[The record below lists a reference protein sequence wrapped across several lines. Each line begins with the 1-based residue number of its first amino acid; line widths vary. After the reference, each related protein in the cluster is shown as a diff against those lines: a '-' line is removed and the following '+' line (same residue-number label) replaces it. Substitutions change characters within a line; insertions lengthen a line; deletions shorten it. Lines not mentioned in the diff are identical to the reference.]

1 MSERQS
7 FQTQLVAQLPA
18 LRGFARTLA
27 KDMSHADDLAQE
39 TMLKAWANR
48 HRFQEGTNLRAWL
61 FTILRN
67 AFYSEYRKQKREVA
81 DVDGVHAERLT
92 ERPSQEDSL
101 ALGDFFNA
109 FMKLSADQRE
119 SLVLIGAAGLS
130 YDEAAEVVG
139 VAPGTVK
146 SRVSRA
152 RTELAYLLDV
162 DQGAD
167 LVSDKLM
174 DAAIG
179 QMTSPAA

>member
-1 MSERQS
+1 MSDRKS
-7 FQTQLVAQLPA
+7 FQAQLVEQLPA

-81 DVDGVHAERLT
+81 DVDGAHAQKLT
-92 ERPSQEDSL
+92 SRPSQEASL
-101 ALGDFFNA
+101 MLNDFFVA
-109 FMKLSADQRE
+109 FMKLSEDQRE
-119 SLVLIGAAGLS
+119 ALVLIGAAGLS
-130 YDEAAEVVG
+130 YDEAAEVCG
-139 VAPGTVK
+139 VASGTVK

-152 RTELAYLLDV
+152 RAELAYLLDV
-162 DQGAD
+162 ERGAD
-167 LVSDKLM
+167 LVSDALM

>member
-1 MSERQS
+1 
-7 FQTQLVAQLPA
+7 
-18 LRGFARTLA
+18 
-27 KDMSHADDLAQE
+27 
-39 TMLKAWANR
+39 
-48 HRFQEGTNLRAWL
+48 
-61 FTILRN
+61 
-67 AFYSEYRKQKREVA
+67 
-81 DVDGVHAERLT
+81 
-92 ERPSQEDSL
+92 
-101 ALGDFFNA
+101 
-109 FMKLSADQRE
+109 MKLSADQRE

-162 DQGAD
+162 DQGTD